1 MTTVSKLMVKN
12 VTVISPKG
20 SVVDAANKMKGTGV
34 SSLIVAE
41 DNEVRGIVTRSDF
54 IDRVV
59 ARGIDPRS
67 TMIEQIMTKKV
78 VTIKAKANIIEALRL
93 MKLQK
98 FSQLP
103 VVEEGKLVGVIALR
117 DALNYLA
124 EFFLISGWRQ
134 E

>member
-12 VTVISPKG
+12 ITVVSPEG
-20 SVVDAANKMKGTGV
+20 SVVDAENKMKETGV
-34 SSLIVAE
+34 SSLIVTE

-67 TMIEQIMTKKV
+67 TMIEKIMTKV

-124 EFFLISGWRQ
+124 VFFLISGWRQ